1 MGAFYYNMSM
11 LIAVVLAAFLQ
22 EYVVYFGIAVV
33 VIFILRHFHKK
44 GWIRREYTIIL
55 YDEFHDEIM
64 RYPKI
69 KAWEPKK
76 AYQSIMNEKKHSF
89 WDFETTRDNG

>member
-1 MGAFYYNMSM
+1 MVAFYYYMSM

-33 VIFILRHFHKK
+33 VICIMKHFHKK

-76 AYQSIMNEKKHSF
+76 AYQSIMNEKQHSF
-89 WDFETTRDNG
+89 WDFETTREDG